1 MTHAGTIMHKLVIDY
16 SRDNPR
22 HTYLLLRGQ
31 VSCGEMGEKEKQKDM
46 GIMKRGRA
54 GDSVVVR
61 NRLM

>member
-1 MTHAGTIMHKLVIDY
+1 MHKLVIDY